1 MTLYTVLLPG
11 TEQPDSDPMAAV
23 FVKEGFCWPA
33 LFFALPWLIFRRL
46 WWVLAGYIVVVV
58 VVGAIGDQLGDA
70 FTGPAL
76 VVLHFLFA
84 LEANELRRWT
94 LRRHGCR
101 LTAVVEGRGIEEA
114 EIRYFAG
121 LSAVQPVGSSDQP
134 TPPVAGPTPPHP
146 APPSPTL
153 RPLGPIAPSAE
164 AGDVIGL
171 FPAPGARA

>member
-1 MTLYTVLLPG
+1 MAIYTVLVPG
-11 TEQPDSDPMAAV
+11 SAEAESDPMAAV

-33 LFFALPWLIFRRL
+33 LFFALPWLIFRQL
-46 WWVLAGYIVVVV
+46 WWVLAGYIVVVA
-58 VVGAIGDQLGDA
+58 VVGVIGDQLGDA

-94 LRRHGCR
+94 LRRHGYR

-121 LSAVQPVGSSDQP
+121 LSARAASDVPDQP
-134 TPPVAGPTPPHP
+134 TPPPP
-146 APPSPTL
+146 APPPPTL

-171 FPAPGARA
+171 FPAPGAR

>member
-1 MTLYTVLLPG
+1 MTIYTVLVPG
-11 TEQPDSDPMAAV
+11 SAEAESDPMAAV

-46 WWVLAGYIVVVV
+46 WWVLVGYIVVVV

-76 VVLHFLFA
+76 VALHFLFA
-84 LEANELRRWT
+84 LEANELRRCT
-94 LRRHGCR
+94 LRRHGYR

-121 LSAVQPVGSSDQP
+121 LSTAKAEGAPDQPAPPVAKP
-134 TPPVAGPTPPHP
+134 TPPP
-146 APPSPTL
+146 APPSPP
-153 RPLGPIAPSAE
+153 PLGPILPSTE

-171 FPAPGARA
+171 FPAPGVRA